1 MILWFYDAID
11 ASNILDIHGF
21 SMKETLYKIMF
32 GLIKKMLIG
41 LSVRIGS
48 FGESL
53 VSNWKGSIKCVSLNN
68 HPYQARPTIIY
79 INSDET
85 LFYTFSV
92 SGNKCGKS
100 CNIIDD
106 PYARVCVPKKEKNM
120 NVKVFNLM
128 SRVSETRLLVQHEM
142 CE

>member
-1 MILWFYDAID
+1 
-11 ASNILDIHGF
+11 
-21 SMKETLYKIMF
+21 MF
-32 GLIKKMLIG
+32 IG

-53 VSNWKGSIKCVSLNN
+53 VFNSKRSIKCASLNN

-85 LFYTFSV
+85 LFYTFAV

-106 PYARVCVPKKEKNM
+106 PYARVCVPKKEENM

-128 SRVSETRLLVQHEM
+128 SRVNETRLLVQHEM